1 MEHQSNNQQTSA
13 SPNRKRWIV
22 AVTLLLVV
30 AAAATVFFLMR
41 DSRGSSLAGRPVPE
55 PSVDFSAPVAGG
67 SSSGFAPHPGDVLI
81 EIPPDKLANA
91 HIKVEPA
98 TAQPNASM
106 PDNALRSTGTVESN
120 AYKETP
126 VLPIAGGIVREVGVQ
141 LGDTVARGQ
150 RLAVIFSTE
159 LADAQAEYLKMQAEL
174 EKHHQRF
181 RRTEQLVEI
190 GAASREEFEAV
201 NAEYKTEQ
209 ANLSSIRQKLM
220 LLGMT
225 AKQLDELGKASQVS
239 SLIAVEA
246 PAQGTILSRTINTGE
261 VVMTG
266 KELFR
271 IADLSRVW
279 VIGQVYEKDFAA
291 VRAGTTATVT
301 TQAYPG
307 RTFSGRVSYIDPR
320 VDAQTRT
327 SQVRVEVGN
336 PGQVLRLGM
345 FVDVNFGSAS
355 AATSGQTVAT
365 VPRAALQFI
374 GAKQV
379 VYIVT
384 DKPGIFAQRDVTAG
398 TEMNGLVPIDS
409 GVAAGDRVV
418 TEGSFLLRA
427 ESLKLNPAQ
436 LTTSV
441 STSAMQPQEPQ
452 QPSSLATTSSK
463 AKTQTVNVLLTEKGF
478 EPDSIKLRK
487 GVPTRVT
494 FTRKV
499 EVSCGT
505 EVVIPDYGI
514 KRELP
519 FNQPVVAEFTPDKT
533 GEIKFACG
541 MDMLKG
547 KLIIR

>member
-1 MEHQSNNQQTSA
+1 
-13 SPNRKRWIV
+13 
-22 AVTLLLVV
+22 
-30 AAAATVFFLMR
+30 
-41 DSRGSSLAGRPVPE
+41 
-55 PSVDFSAPVAGG
+55 
-67 SSSGFAPHPGDVLI
+67 
-81 EIPPDKLANA
+81 
-91 HIKVEPA
+91 
-98 TAQPNASM
+98 
-106 PDNALRSTGTVESN
+106 
-120 AYKETP
+120 
-126 VLPIAGGIVREVGVQ
+126 
-141 LGDTVARGQ
+141 
-150 RLAVIFSTE
+150 
-159 LADAQAEYLKMQAEL
+159 
-174 EKHHQRF
+174 
-181 RRTEQLVEI
+181 
-190 GAASREEFEAV
+190 
-201 NAEYKTEQ
+201 
-209 ANLSSIRQKLM
+209 
-220 LLGMT
+220 
-225 AKQLDELGKASQVS
+225 
-239 SLIAVEA
+239 VEA
-246 PAQGTILSRTINTGE
+246 PTQGTILSRTVNTGE
-261 VVMTG
+261 VVMPG

-291 VRAGTTATVT
+291 VRAGTTATIT

-336 PGQVLRLGM
+336 PVGMLRLGM

-398 TEMNGLVPIDS
+398 TEMNGLVPISS
-409 GVAAGDRVV
+409 GVAAGESVV

-441 STSAMQPQEPQ
+441 STSAAQSQEPQ
-452 QPSSLATTSSK
+452 QPSLATKNSE
-463 AKTQTVNVLLTEKGF
+463 AKPQTVNVLLTEKGF
-478 EPDSIKLRK
+478 EPGSIKLRK
-487 GVPTRVT
+487 GVPTRMT

-499 EVSCGT
+499 EASCGT
-505 EVVIPDYGI
+505 EIVIPDYGI

-547 KLIIR
+547 KLIVR